1 MPERSQHLHLHASAG
16 EENLQKSDLL
26 IVRSTVDSFV
36 PVVVKNMKDVKRW
49 LPGALISILLI
60 AAILYFVDL
69 RAMVDAV
76 RNANYGMLL
85 VAFAIGFLWLAIRTI
100 VWRTLLRNRASYSDV
115 FWTIGEGYLLNNFLP
130 FRLGEIGRA
139 FLLSRKSDMQFMEIL
154 PTIVIERAVD
164 LGFSAAIFLTAL
176 PFVVGSEGSGS
187 IGIIV
192 GVVVVL
198 GLVLLYVLAR
208 NNQWALNLF
217 QKLSARWPSL
227 QRFGG
232 SFLEP
237 FFAGLSILTDGWL
250 FLRFLFWMAVNWGI
264 AIISYY
270 LIIRSF
276 FPQAE
281 VVWGMFGL
289 GAAAFGG
296 AVPSLP
302 GAVGTFEGAFGGA
315 ITLLT
320 GDESTALAVA
330 LTGRLY
336 NYINSG
342 VIGGIGLL
350 REGQTLSGI
359 YAQLKALRS
368 KPSEEM
374 IK

>member
-1 MPERSQHLHLHASAG
+1 
-16 EENLQKSDLL
+16 
-26 IVRSTVDSFV
+26 
-36 PVVVKNMKDVKRW
+36 MKDVKRW
-49 LPGALISILLI
+49 LPGALISLLLI

-69 RAMVDAV
+69 RAMLDAV
-76 RNANYGMLL
+76 RNANYGLL
-85 VAFAIGFLWLAIRTI
+85 LIAFATGFLWLAIRTI

-154 PTIVIERAVD
+154 PTIVIERVVD
-164 LGFSAAIFLTAL
+164 LGFSAAVLLAAL
-176 PFVVGSEGSGS
+176 PFVVGAEGSES

-192 GVVVVL
+192 GIVVFL

-208 NNQWALNLF
+208 NNQWALDLF
-217 QKLSARWPSL
+217 HKLSARWPGL

-232 SFLEP
+232 SFLEA
-237 FFAGLSILTDGWL
+237 FFAGLSVLTDGWL
-250 FLRFLFWMAVNWGI
+250 FLRFLFWMTVNWSI
-264 AIISYY
+264 AIVSYY
-270 LIIRSF
+270 LIIRAF
-276 FPQAE
+276 FPEAQ
-281 VVWGMFGL
+281 VIWGMFGL

-296 AVPSLP
+296 AIPSLP

-336 NYINSG
+336 NYVNSG

-350 REGQTLSGI
+350 REGQTLSGV

-368 KPSEEM
+368 KPVEEL
-374 IK
+374 ID